1 MATRQANVVSI
12 NVYWTCIEKEWLRA
26 REPEPLNK
34 IFYNNVKI
42 TDPSNSKTHINFCP
56 AFKDEVNNVFSI
68 KSLYD
73 YSFYI
78 KDGDK
83 VWSDAEDQKFYE
95 NHVYVRDISKKFFSF
110 YNTFIFYTDEPSLE
124 VSQSGPYLE
133 DTNVRNDCIVLP
145 GKFDIGKWYRS
156 LDFAFYMPRLV
167 TKFEVKEG
175 ESLYY
180 LKFHTD
186 KKINFIQYKNSAILQ
201 NHLEDV
207 YAAKEGFGY
216 RNLLYYYSIAK
227 NKNKILEEIK
237 NNIIE

>member
-1 MATRQANVVSI
+1 MSI

-42 TDPSNSKTHINFCP
+42 TDPSNSKTNINFCP

-78 KDGDK
+78 KDGNK

-110 YNTFIFYTDEPSLE
+110 HRERTECSE
-124 VSQSGPYLE
+124 
-133 DTNVRNDCIVLP
+133 
-145 GKFDIGKWYRS
+145 
-156 LDFAFYMPRLV
+156 
-167 TKFEVKEG
+167 
-175 ESLYY
+175 
-180 LKFHTD
+180 
-186 KKINFIQYKNSAILQ
+186 
-201 NHLEDV
+201 
-207 YAAKEGFGY
+207 
-216 RNLLYYYSIAK
+216 
-227 NKNKILEEIK
+227 
-237 NNIIE
+237 